1 MSLSF
6 YEVSVESYLR
16 TLKAVDNILNRA
28 ELHAAESDL
37 DLEAL
42 IGYRLRDDMLP
53 FSFQVISVWHHSMGT
68 IRAMKAGLFEPPP
81 RMSGMTFE
89 KCKALI
95 AEAISELGSVSEE
108 EINELA
114 DKPLIF
120 RLGEREMPFTTNA
133 FLTSFSIPNF
143 YFHAATTYDVLRL
156 HGVPLGKMDF
166 LGALKVGA

>member
-16 TLKAVDNILNRA
+16 TLRAVDNILNRA

-37 DLEAL
+37 DLEEL
-42 IGYRLRDDMLP
+42 VRYRLQDDMLP

-95 AEAISELGSVSEE
+95 AEAISELESVSEE
-108 EINELA
+108 EINELG
-114 DKPLIF
+114 DKPMLF

-143 YFHAATTYDVLRL
+143 YFHSATTYDVLRI

-166 LGALKVGA
+166 LGALKVGV

>member
-16 TLKAVDNILNRA
+16 TLRAVDNILNRA
-28 ELHAAESDL
+28 EHHAAESDL

-42 IGYRLRDDMLP
+42 VRYRLRDDMLP

-95 AEAISELGSVSEE
+95 AAAISELESVSE
-108 EINELA
+108 
-114 DKPLIF
+114 
-120 RLGEREMPFTTNA
+120 RR
-133 FLTSFSIPNF
+133 LTSLAISLC
-143 YFHAATTYDVLRL
+143 YSV
-156 HGVPLGKMDF
+156 
-166 LGALKVGA
+166 

>member
-16 TLKAVDNILNRA
+16 TLRAVGNTLNRA
-28 ELHAAESDL
+28 EHHAAESDL

-42 IGYRLRDDMLP
+42 VRYRLRDDMLP

-95 AEAISELGSVSEE
+95 AEAISELESVSKK
-108 EINELA
+108 EINALA
-114 DKPLIF
+114 DNPMVF
-120 RLGEREMPFTTNA
+120 RMGEREMPFTTNA

-143 YFHAATTYDVLRL
+143 YFHSATTYDVLRI

>member
-1 MSLSF
+1 VSLSF

-16 TLKAVDNILNRA
+16 TLRAVQTILHRA
-28 ELHAAESDL
+28 QHHASESELN
-37 DLEAL
+37 LED
-42 IGYRLRDDMLP
+42 IVRYRLRDDMLP
-53 FSFQVISVWHHSMGT
+53 FSFQVISVWHHSMGAV
-68 IRAMKAGLFEPPP
+68 RAMKAGLFEPPP
-81 RMSGMTFE
+81 RMTGVTFE

-95 AEAISELGSVSEE
+95 SEAIEELESASDE

-114 DKPLIF
+114 GRSMVF
-120 RLGEREMPFTTNA
+120 RLGGQEMPFTTNG

-143 YFHAATTYDVLRL
+143 YFHAATTYDVLRI

>member
-16 TLKAVDNILNRA
+16 TLRAIDSILNRA
-28 ELHAAESDL
+28 EQHAAESDL

-42 IGYRLRDDMLP
+42 VRYRLRDDMLP

-81 RMSGMTFE
+81 RMSEMTFE

-95 AEAISELGSVSEE
+95 AEAISELESVSEQ
-108 EINELA
+108 EINELGG
-114 DKPLIF
+114 KPMLF
-120 RLGEREMPFTTNA
+120 RLGEREMQN
-133 FLTSFSIPNF
+133 I
-143 YFHAATTYDVLRL
+143 
-156 HGVPLGKMDF
+156 
-166 LGALKVGA
+166 

>member
-6 YEVSVESYLR
+6 YEASVESYLR
-16 TLKAVDNILNRA
+16 TLRAVDNILNRA
-28 ELHAAESDL
+28 ELHAADSDL
-37 DLEAL
+37 DLEEL
-42 IGYRLRDDMLP
+42 VRYRLRDDMLP

-89 KCKALI
+89 KGKALI
-95 AEAISELGSVSEE
+95 AEAISELESVSQA
-108 EINELA
+108 EINALG
-114 DKPLIF
+114 DKPMLF

-133 FLTSFSIPNF
+133 LLTSFSIPNF
-143 YFHAATTYDVLRL
+143 YFHSATTYDVLRL

-166 LGALKVGA
+166 LGALKVGV

>member
-16 TLKAVDNILNRA
+16 TLRALNNILNRA
-28 ELHAAESDL
+28 EHHAAESDL
-37 DLEAL
+37 NLEEL
-42 IGYRLRDDMLP
+42 VRYRLRDDMLP

-68 IRAMKAGLFEPPP
+68 IRAMKVGLFEPPP
-81 RMSGMTFE
+81 RMRGMTFE

-95 AEAISELGSVSEE
+95 AEAISELEGVSEQ
-108 EINELA
+108 EINELGG
-114 DKPLIF
+114 KPMLF

-143 YFHAATTYDVLRL
+143 YFHSATTYDVLRI